1 MKSKNN
7 FFLFLQTAVFFT
19 LFMAVVG
26 TLVSTMLAS
35 PAWANCKE
43 SFFNPI
49 TDVDWNGIFP
59 VKIGGVELV
68 GSDIDTPP
76 DDVSS
81 PVCLCG
87 SPIPKI
93 GITAS
98 FWEPARM
105 AETVKDPYC
114 FALIGT
120 QLSNP
125 KPGFLAGSSEEQ
137 AEDIPDETFSQ
148 AHWYIFPIW
157 GILDLFTDIPC
168 LEKGGFDIAY
178 MTEIDPLW
186 NNDLSAFLL
195 NPEALLFGNPV
206 AQLAC
211 GADSVA
217 SNAGA
222 PIDQLF
228 WCMGS
233 WGDAY
238 PLTGHIGEADPVQAN
253 AGLAARMIYKMSRET
268 LTWDHGVDVCGPTLT
283 PIWIKSHYR
292 FQIVKP
298 VRGSIVT
305 PIGRSDLI
313 WGNGKDPAWGSN
325 SNAPD
330 NFLWMIFRKVSC
342 CIYGY

>member
-1 MKSKNN
+1 MRSKTRNS
-7 FFLFLQTAVFFT
+7 FGFLQTTALLLILMAAFAPSAHAV
-19 LFMAVVG
+19 
-26 TLVSTMLAS
+26 
-35 PAWANCKE
+35 CRE

-49 TDVDWNGIFP
+49 TDIDWNGIFP
-59 VKIGGVELV
+59 VKIGGVELM

-76 DDVSS
+76 DNISS
-81 PVCLCG
+81 PICVCG

-105 AETVKDPYC
+105 VETVKDPYC
-114 FALIGT
+114 FPLIGA

-125 KPGFLAGSSEEQ
+125 KPGFLGGASEESG
-137 AEDIPDETFSQ
+137 EDLPPETFQQ
-148 AHWYIFPIW
+148 AHWYIFPVW
-157 GILDLFTDIPC
+157 GILNLFLDVPC

-186 NNDLSAFLL
+186 NSDISSFLL
-195 NPEALLFGNPV
+195 NPEALLFGNPA

-217 SNAGA
+217 SNAGY
-222 PIDQLF
+222 PLDPLF

-233 WGDAY
+233 WGSAY
-238 PLTGHIGEADPVQAN
+238 PLTGHIATADSVQAN
-253 AGLAARMIYKMSRET
+253 AGLAARMIYKLSREA
-268 LTWDHGVDVCGPTLT
+268 LTWDPGVNVCGPVVT

-305 PIGRSDLI
+305 PMGRSDLI
-313 WGNGKDPAWGSN
+313 WGADKNPAWGTV
-325 SNAPD
+325 SNAPN

-342 CIYGY
+342 CVYLYGG